1 MVQSIEGRLAELDIV
16 LPTPK
21 KTAARY
27 VAAKLVGNTLYVSG
41 TMPLGDAG
49 PLWKGV
55 VGKDVSI
62 AEAQKATTAATVL
75 LLAHAKEALGSLE
88 RIRQT
93 LRLEVFVRAVP
104 DFEDHPQ
111 VANAASE
118 LLLHALADKGTHA
131 RFAVGVAGLPFG
143 VPVEV
148 AATFAID

>member
-1 MVQSIEGRLAELDIV
+1 MAQSIEDRLAERGIV
-16 LPTPK
+16 LPTPGK
-21 KTAARY
+21 SAARY
-27 VAAKLVGNTLYVSG
+27 VAAQRGGSTLYISG

-49 PLWKGV
+49 PLWKGT
-55 VGKDVSI
+55 VGKDISI
-62 AEAQKATTAATVL
+62 AEAQQAATAATLL
-75 LLAHAKEALGSLE
+75 LLAHAKVALGSLE
-88 RIRQT
+88 HIRQT

-118 LLLHALADKGTHA
+118 LLLHALGDKGTHA

-148 AATFAID
+148 AATFATV